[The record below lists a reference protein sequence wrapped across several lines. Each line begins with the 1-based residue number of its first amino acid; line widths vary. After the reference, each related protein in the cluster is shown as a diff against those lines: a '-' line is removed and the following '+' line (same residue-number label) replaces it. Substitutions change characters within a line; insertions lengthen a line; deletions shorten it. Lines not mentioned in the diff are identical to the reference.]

1 MCLMD
6 IPDDWGKEYDIALYE
21 RTYDA
26 AINELGPNEMWNDA
40 SPIWLR
46 PQHSNM
52 RLYKP
57 QKLLQVVGH
66 TPMDMITKEGNLISY
81 DVFSTYRDGKP
92 IGAKEFLLL
101 DTETWECIGIK
112 KYE

>member
-1 MCLMD
+1 MD
-6 IPDDWGKEYDIALYE
+6 YFAESVVPKANYHDVEAVV
-21 RTYDA
+21 A

-57 QKLLQVVGH
+57 QELLQVVGH
-66 TPMDMITKEGNLISY
+66 TPMDMITKEGNLISC
-81 DVFSTYRDGKP
+81 DVFSTYRERKAHWDRRISAAGYRNMGMQWRK
-92 IGAKEFLLL
+92 
-101 DTETWECIGIK
+101 IK
-112 KYE
+112 